1 MPQWDFLDFLADHAK
16 TYPNFRLMM
25 NAEVVDLT
33 KDNGRITGVIANTKD
48 GPINIAAHLTVG
60 ADGRHSIV
68 RERAGLKVEV
78 LGAPIDVL
86 WFRLSRKPDDPTQV
100 IGRFAG
106 GKIMVMLNR
115 DDYWQCGFVIPKG
128 SFEALKQRGLEMFR
142 QDLVSIASFLHDRVQ
157 EVRDWDQVKLLTVA
171 VDRLTT
177 WYREGLLCIG
187 DAAHAMSPVG
197 GVGINLAIQDA
208 VATANILTP
217 ALLKKSVLPADL
229 RAVQDRRLFPTQIT
243 QMMQVFIQKRV
254 LAGSLGRTLTSA
266 PWFLKLFRWFPIL
279 QRIPAYLIGVGARPE
294 HVKTWT

>member
-1 MPQWDFLDFLADHAK
+1 
-16 TYPNFRLMM
+16 MM
-25 NAEVVDLT
+25 NAEVIDLLQES
-33 KDNGRITGVIANTKD
+33 GRITGVVANTKD
-48 GPINIAAHLTVG
+48 GPVNINALLTVG
-60 ADGRHSIV
+60 ADGRNSIV
-68 RERAGLKVEV
+68 RERAGLKVQV

-128 SFEALKQRGLEMFR
+128 TFDSLKQRGLEMFH
-142 QDLVSIASFLHDRVQ
+142 QDLVSIAPFLKGRVHEIQ
-157 EVRDWDQVKLLTVA
+157 DWDQVKLLTVA

-208 VATANILTP
+208 VATANILTKP
-217 ALLKKSVLPADL
+217 LLKKSVLPADL
-229 RAVQDRRLFPTQIT
+229 RAVQERRLFPTQIT

-266 PWFLKLFRWFPIL
+266 PWFLRLFRWFPIL

-294 HVKTWT
+294 HVMKGNHQ